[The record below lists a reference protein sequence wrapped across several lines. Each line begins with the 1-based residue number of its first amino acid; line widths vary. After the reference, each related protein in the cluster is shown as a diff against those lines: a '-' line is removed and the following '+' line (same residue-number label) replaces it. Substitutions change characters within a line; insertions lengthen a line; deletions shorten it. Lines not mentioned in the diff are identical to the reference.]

1 MRGYEQ
7 ELTAYSIAKLLDKM
21 NTFACTAFIE
31 EGCLALQ
38 RKAEYRTD
46 KDLYHVIR
54 LQRILENI
62 DQVAKAAHVSDAE
75 AHSSYLRVRAE
86 LEEFRVYLLSDVS
99 DSRTCF
105 ECGLLNVTDICSRS
119 TVHAVPYRKAVPL
132 SGRVL

>member
-1 MRGYEQ
+1 
-7 ELTAYSIAKLLDKM
+7 M
-21 NTFACTAFIE
+21 NTFACTPFIE

-38 RKAEYRTD
+38 QKAEYRTD

-62 DQVAKAAHVSDAE
+62 DQIAKAAHVSDAE

-86 LEEFRVYLLSDVS
+86 LEEFRVYLCSDVS
-99 DSRTCF
+99 DSRKYL
-105 ECGLLNVTDICSRS
+105 ECGLLVLTDMYFRF
-119 TVHAVPYRKAVPL
+119 TLHAIPYCKAIPI